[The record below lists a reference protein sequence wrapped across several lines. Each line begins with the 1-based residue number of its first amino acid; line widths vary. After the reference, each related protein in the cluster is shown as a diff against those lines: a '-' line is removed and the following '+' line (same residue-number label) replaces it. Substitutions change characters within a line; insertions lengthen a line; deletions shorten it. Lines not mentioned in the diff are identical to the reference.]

1 MKENRFDTVTKI
13 NTISLLNKKNTPKE
27 NRKNY
32 DQIGYLVDDDDY
44 LLGEELLK
52 NRNADPFK
60 VLNVTNEEKLIFHL
74 L

>member
-1 MKENRFDTVTKI
+1 MKEKRFDTVTKI

-32 DQIGYLVDDDDY
+32 DSIGYLVDDDDY